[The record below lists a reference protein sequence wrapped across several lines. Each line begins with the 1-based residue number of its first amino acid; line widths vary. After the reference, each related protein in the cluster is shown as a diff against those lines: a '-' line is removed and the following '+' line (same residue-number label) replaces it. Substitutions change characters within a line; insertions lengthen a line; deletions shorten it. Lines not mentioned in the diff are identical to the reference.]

1 MGIPLNIDWRQILLH
16 AFNFLILTGGLYFLL
31 YRPIKEFI
39 AKRERYY
46 RDMDSE
52 AKEKLES
59 ARSYEEQIRS
69 RLDWVDQEIKENRR
83 KAQAEVD
90 AYVAAQTQQA
100 KVRADKILADAK
112 KAAEEERRAI
122 LDGADRE
129 VLEIAKEAAAKILHT
144 DTESAFHQF
153 LDTVERDVDHAQ

>member
-31 YRPIKEFI
+31 YQPVKEFI

-59 ARSYEEQIRS
+59 ARAYEEQTRAN
-69 RLDWVDQEIKENRR
+69 LDWVDHEIRENRR
-83 KAQAEVD
+83 KAQAELDVYTAD
-90 AYVAAQTQQA
+90 QTWQA
-100 KVRADKILADAK
+100 KLRAEQILADAK
-112 KAAEEERRAI
+112 KAAQEERRAI
-122 LDGADRE
+122 LDSADKE
-129 VLEIAKEAAAKILHT
+129 ILEMAKEAAAKILYS
-144 DTESAFHQF
+144 DTQSAFHQF
-153 LDTVERDVDHAQ
+153 LDTVEGDVDHGQ